1 VELKFLNIKLDSY
14 DPSMILATSG
24 VQGVIIWQF
33 LFYCDMRSG
42 DGRLQ
47 KSPDFSPEKKKKK
60 LNRHLAKKIRQE
72 KKRADSH
79 SIVLETTNQ
88 PCPQRLQVCS

>member
-24 VQGVIIWQF
+24 VKVVIIWQF
-33 LFYCDMRSG
+33 LFYCDMSSG

-47 KSPDFSPEKKKKK
+47 KSPDFSPEKKF
-60 LNRHLAKKIRQE
+60 
-72 KKRADSH
+72 
-79 SIVLETTNQ
+79 
-88 PCPQRLQVCS
+88 